1 MLGID
6 PFETKE
12 VEIEGIKFT
21 IGHIIDRKMLALGIM
36 LSPVRDKL
44 QTNEILDDKDILLLN
59 DYKYAVV
66 KYGIKGHK
74 NFFIKEREIVFKS
87 EIIEEFSARRS
98 IVSEETLEFYSANG
112 LIDKLATEILNLNRV
127 NGAEAKN

>member
-6 PFETKE
+6 PFEIKE
-12 VEIEGIKFT
+12 VEIEGINFT
-21 IGHIIDRKMLALGIM
+21 VGHIIDRKMLALGIM

-44 QTNEILDDKDILLLN
+44 QGNEILSDKDILLLN

-66 KYGIKGHK
+66 KYGVKGHK
-74 NFFIKEREIVFKS
+74 NFFLKEREIVFKS
-87 EIIEEFSARRS
+87 EVIEEFGARRS
-98 IVSEETLEFYSANG
+98 VVSEEILEFYSANG

-127 NGAEAKN
+127 SGEEAKN